1 MPRVGRTGN
10 SLSPTEGGRGRAAIG
25 ELLAVSTKLNL
36 PVVGAQWFHANTHPT
51 KCGLCISGRPDSI
64 NQHTRPVSLQ
74 IFMGHLPVPRASQV
88 ALVVKSLP
96 ANAGDVRDTD
106 SIPELGRSPGGGL
119 GNPFQYSCLKNP
131 MDRRAWQAKVHRGVK
146 SQTRLK

>member
-1 MPRVGRTGN
+1 M
-10 SLSPTEGGRGRAAIG
+10 
-25 ELLAVSTKLNL
+25 
-36 PVVGAQWFHANTHPT
+36 
-51 KCGLCISGRPDSI
+51 
-64 NQHTRPVSLQ
+64 
-74 IFMGHLPVPRASQV
+74 
-88 ALVVKSLP
+88 VKSLP

-146 SQTRLK
+146 SQTRLSDKAASLVSTTYMGANKGNTIP